1 MNIRTIGIGMVLAAM
16 ISSCGQQTNN
26 ATEKKSK
33 QEVKAVSEYLDSSRW
48 GKAMAKDVEVDDFD
62 AFKSEGNIE
71 VVFKQTDVCVV
82 KTVGHEK
89 SLALYEV
96 DVKEVNGNRQLEV
109 KLKDGVEEK
118 YDNIPTI
125 TLLLGAPILKE
136 VVVANGDV
144 ELKGSLIQNEDL
156 AMYIR
161 DEGDVIIK
169 DIEVGSLKMVID
181 GKGDVTIKKAKC
193 DGDLDMLINDE
204 GDIEGKVRCKD
215 AKLQTNGS
223 GTIDLNLKCK
233 ELTAI
238 CNGRGDIELKGECAV
253 IKKKE
258 SAFGSVDSRKMIAD
272 NVILLEK

>member
-1 MNIRTIGIGMVLAAM
+1 MVLAAM

-26 ATEKKSK
+26 ATENKSK

-48 GKAMAKDVEVDDFD
+48 GKAMAKDVEVGDFD

-96 DVKEVNGNRQLEV
+96 DVKEVDGKRQLEV
-109 KLKDGVEEK
+109 RLKDGAEEK

-169 DIEVGSLKMVID
+169 DVEVGSLKMVID

>member
-1 MNIRTIGIGMVLAAM
+1 MVLAAM

-48 GKAMAKDVEVDDFD
+48 GKALAKDVEVSDFD

-96 DVKEVNGNRQLEV
+96 DVKEVDGKRQLEV
-109 KLKDGVEEK
+109 RLKDGAEEK

-144 ELKGSLIQNEDL
+144 ELKGSIVQNEDL

-169 DIEVGSLKMVID
+169 DIEVGSLKMVLD

-193 DGDLDMLINDE
+193 DGDADLLINDE
-204 GDIEGKVRCKD
+204 GDIEGKVRCKN

-238 CNGRGDIELKGECAV
+238 CNGRGDIELKGECMV

-272 NVILLEK
+272 KVILSEK

>member
-1 MNIRTIGIGMVLAAM
+1 MNIRTIGLGIVLAAM

-26 ATEKKSK
+26 STEKKNK
-33 QEVKAVSEYLDSSRW
+33 HEVRAVNSYLDSSRW
-48 GKAMAKDVEVDDFD
+48 GKAMAQDVNAGDFD
-62 AFKSEGNIE
+62 AFKSEGQIE

-96 DVKEVNGNRQLEV
+96 DVKEINGKKLLEV
-109 KLKDGVEEK
+109 RLKDGVEEK

-125 TLLLGAPILKE
+125 TLLLGAPILRE
-136 VVVANGDV
+136 VTVANGDV
-144 ELKGSLIQNEDL
+144 ELKGSIIQNEDL
-156 AMYIR
+156 SMYIR

-169 DIEVGSLKMVID
+169 DLEVGNLKMVID
-181 GKGDVTIKKAKC
+181 GKGDVTIKKIKC
-193 DGDLDMLINDE
+193 DGDADLLINDE
-204 GDIEGKVRCKD
+204 GDIEGKVRCKN

-238 CNGRGDIELKGECAV
+238 CNGRGDIELKGECSV

-272 NVILLEK
+272 KVILLEK

>member
-1 MNIRTIGIGMVLAAM
+1 MNIRTIGLGIVLAAM

-26 ATEKKSK
+26 STEKKNK
-33 QEVKAVSEYLDSSRW
+33 HEVRAVNSYLDSSRW
-48 GKAMAKDVEVDDFD
+48 GKAMAQDVNAGDFD
-62 AFKSEGNIE
+62 AFKSEGQIE

-96 DVKEVNGNRQLEV
+96 DVKEMDGKKLLEV
-109 KLKDGVEEK
+109 RLKDGVEEK

-125 TLLLGAPILKE
+125 TLLLGAPILRE
-136 VVVANGDV
+136 VTVANGDV
-144 ELKGSLIQNEDL
+144 ELKGSIIQNEDL
-156 AMYIR
+156 SMYIR

-169 DIEVGSLKMVID
+169 DLEVGNLKMVID
-181 GKGDVTIKKAKC
+181 GKGDVTIKKIKC
-193 DGDLDMLINDE
+193 DGDADLLINDE
-204 GDIEGKVRCKD
+204 GDIEGKVRCKN

-238 CNGRGDIELKGECAV
+238 CNGRGDIELKGECSV

-272 NVILLEK
+272 KVILLEK